1 MMVRLQDKV
10 ALVTGGGAGIGRATV
25 ELFAREGAK
34 VVIAEWNEDA
44 GRAALDAVHAAGG
57 EALFVPTD
65 VSDEDAMKALVDKTL
80 QAYGKIDILHNNAG
94 GSTTNDGPI
103 HTVSNDE
110 FWLKMHVDVFGTWLG
125 CRLVIPHMMEAG
137 GGSIINMTS
146 VNAIIGVKNRNA
158 YAVAKG
164 AVSSLT
170 RALAVQYGQ
179 YGIKVNA
186 IAPGR
191 TLSERVLARQGNRG
205 PEDLK
210 DDSHLLGVIEPE
222 EIARSVLYLATDDSS
237 KTTGHTLVV
246 DSGLTIQ

>member
-1 MMVRLQDKV
+1 MRLKGKV

-25 ELFAREGAK
+25 EMFAKEGAQ
-34 VVIAEWNEDA
+34 VVIAEWNEET
-44 GRAALDAVHAAGG
+44 GSAALVAAKAVGGDAI
-57 EALFVPTD
+57 FVPTD
-65 VSDEDAMKALVDKTL
+65 VSSESAMQNLVDT
-80 QAYGKIDILHNNAG
+80 AIATYGKIDILHNNVG
-94 GSTTNDGPI
+94 GSTNNDGPI
-103 HTVSNDE
+103 HKVSNDE
-110 FWLKMHVDVFGTWLG
+110 FWLKMKVDVFGTWLG
-125 CRLVIPHMMEAG
+125 CQKVIPHMINAG

-146 VNAIIGVKNRNA
+146 VNAIIGAKNRNA

-170 RALAVQYGQ
+170 RALAVQYGEF
-179 YGIKVNA
+179 GIKVNA

-191 TLSERVLARQGNRG
+191 TLSERVMARQGNRR

-210 DDSHLLGVIEPE
+210 DDTHLLGLIEPE

-237 KTTGHTLVV
+237 KMTGHTLVV